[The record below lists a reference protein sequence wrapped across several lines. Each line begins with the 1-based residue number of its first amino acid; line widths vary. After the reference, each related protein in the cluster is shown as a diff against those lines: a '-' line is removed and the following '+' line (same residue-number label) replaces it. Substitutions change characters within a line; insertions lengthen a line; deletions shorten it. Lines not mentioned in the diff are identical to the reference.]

1 MPDRS
6 AIEHGSQAGA
16 LWDTMPEQAQTT
28 TAESGVPTF
37 ADVARAAERIAG
49 IAHRTPVLTSR
60 TADARTGAKL
70 FFKAENLQRGGAFK
84 FRGAYN
90 AISALP
96 EAVRARGVLSFSSGN
111 HAQAIALASQ
121 LLGIPATI
129 VMPGDAPAAK
139 IAATRGYGAEVV
151 LYDRYTQDR
160 EALGRELAEP
170 RGMTVIPPFNNRD
183 VIAGQGTLAQELIA
197 EAGPLDV
204 LVACLG
210 GGGQLAGCALA
221 ATELSPGCRVIGVEP
236 EAGND
241 GQQSFRGGAIVT
253 IPVPRTIADG
263 AQSTA
268 LGDLTF
274 AIIRRDV
281 ADILTVSDAQLVETM
296 RFFAERMKILV
307 EPTGCLAA
315 AAVLHGL
322 VDITNKRVGVVISG
336 GNVDL
341 ATFARLTGETA

>member
-1 MPDRS
+1 M
-6 AIEHGSQAGA
+6 QALKA
-16 LWDTMPEQAQTT
+16 L
-28 TAESGVPTF
+28 PTY

-49 IAHRTPVLTSR
+49 VAHRTPVLTSR
-60 TADARTGAKL
+60 TADAMTGAKL

-129 VMPGDAPAAK
+129 VMPSDAPATK

-151 LYDRYTQDR
+151 LYDRYSQDR

-170 RGMTVIPPFNNRD
+170 RGMTVIPPFNHPD
-183 VIAGQGTLAQELIA
+183 VIAGQGTLAQELIE

-221 ATELSPGCRVIGVEP
+221 AAALSPGCRVLGVEP

-241 GQQSFRGGAIVT
+241 GQQSFRSGQVVT

-281 ADILTVSDAQLVETM
+281 ADILTVSDAQLVATM
-296 RFFAERMKILV
+296 RFFAERMKLLV

-322 VDITNKRVGVVISG
+322 VDVADKRVGVVISG

-341 ATFARLTGETA
+341 ATFARLVGETA

>member
-1 MPDRS
+1 M
-6 AIEHGSQAGA
+6 QALKA
-16 LWDTMPEQAQTT
+16 L
-28 TAESGVPTF
+28 PTY

-49 IAHRTPVLTSR
+49 VAHRTPVLTSR
-60 TADARTGAKL
+60 TADAQTGAKL

-129 VMPGDAPAAK
+129 VMPSDAPAAK

-151 LYDRYTQDR
+151 LYDRYSQDR

-170 RGMTVIPPFNNRD
+170 RGMTVIPPFNHPD
-183 VIAGQGTLAQELIA
+183 VIAGQGTLAQELIE

-221 ATELSPGCRVIGVEP
+221 AAALSPGCRVLGVEP

-241 GQQSFRGGAIVT
+241 GQQSFRSGQVVT

-281 ADILTVSDAQLVETM
+281 ADILTVSDAQLVATM
-296 RFFAERMKILV
+296 RFFAERMKLLV

-322 VDITNKRVGVVISG
+322 VDVKAKRVGVVISG

-341 ATFARLTGETA
+341 ATFARLVGETA

>member
-1 MPDRS
+1 M
-6 AIEHGSQAGA
+6 QALKA
-16 LWDTMPEQAQTT
+16 L
-28 TAESGVPTF
+28 PTY

-49 IAHRTPVLTSR
+49 VAHRTPVLTSR
-60 TADARTGAKL
+60 TADAMTGAKL

-129 VMPGDAPAAK
+129 VMPSDAPAAK

-151 LYDRYTQDR
+151 LYDRYSQDR
-160 EALGRELAEP
+160 EALGRALAEP
-170 RGMTVIPPFNNRD
+170 RGMTVIPPFNHPD
-183 VIAGQGTLAQELIA
+183 VIAGQGTLAQELIE

-221 ATELSPGCRVIGVEP
+221 AAALSPGCRVLGVEP

-241 GQQSFRGGAIVT
+241 GQQSFRSGQVVT

-281 ADILTVSDAQLVETM
+281 ADILTVSDAQLVATM
-296 RFFAERMKILV
+296 RFFAERMKLLV

-322 VDITNKRVGVVISG
+322 VDVKAKRVGVVISG

-341 ATFARLTGETA
+341 ATFAQLVGETA